1 MTTLLA
7 IAVGG
12 ALGALARYGLSVGV
26 SASLGPNFPFGT
38 LAVNLL
44 GSVAMGICFVLF
56 VERSGVSPEL
66 RLGIMTGFLG
76 AFTTFSTFSLETL
89 HLLDAGRLV
98 AGIVNIIGSVVLCV
112 LGCWGGISLARMSTS

>member
-1 MTTLLA
+1 MTTLFA

-26 SASLGPNFPFGT
+26 TASLGPNFPFGT

-66 RLGIMTGFLG
+66 RLVIMTGFLG

-89 HLLDAGRLV
+89 YLLDAGRLV
-98 AGIVNIIGSVVLCV
+98 AGIANVIGSVLLCV
-112 LGCWGGISLARMSTS
+112 VGCWAGIFLARVSTT